1 MTTNV
6 TKLNEK
12 TAYEKL
18 PTTNTVKHWY
28 VRTSTYCRWSIL
40 KAKGGF
46 YFADVCNN
54 TWKLFWSNEYQSIC
68 LVVYVPCILSP
79 IRCHV
84 IKISKQS
91 KEEVLL
97 KFPITNPL
105 KKTLGLYPQNKY
117 WRNRPLLQKK
127 EFWIREERTEET
139 TLASRVSDH
148 LQMELLEVAR
158 SVKGGRWSRQTLLET
173 ICHRRKW
180 VSHYWDR

>member
-1 MTTNV
+1 MR
-6 TKLNEK
+6 KLLTRNS
-12 TAYEKL
+12 L
-18 PTTNTVKHWY
+18 PQTQSNI
-28 VRTSTYCRWSIL
+28 RTSTYCCWCIL

-46 YFADVCNN
+46 YFANVCNN
-54 TWKLFWSNEYQSIC
+54 TWKLFWSNEYQSIS
-68 LVVYVPCILSP
+68 LVVYVPCCILSP

-97 KFPITNPL
+97 KFLITNPL
-105 KKTLGLYPQNKY
+105 KKTLVSTHKTNIDAIG
-117 WRNRPLLQKK
+117 PLLQKK
-127 EFWIREERTEET
+127 EFWIREEWRTEET

>member
-1 MTTNV
+1 MARQQPLSDPNLVRFRSTNTFLKTTIEKQCKKPLREERGKTRKRKLLQMTTNV

-18 PTTNTVKHWY
+18 PTTNTVKHSY

-46 YFADVCNN
+46 YFANVCNN

-68 LVVYVPCILSP
+68 LVVYVPCCILSP

-105 KKTLGLYPQNKY
+105 KKHQVSTHKTNIDAIGPCY
-117 WRNRPLLQKK
+117 KK
-127 EFWIREERTEET
+127 
-139 TLASRVSDH
+139 
-148 LQMELLEVAR
+148 R
-158 SVKGGRWSRQTLLET
+158 SFE
-173 ICHRRKW
+173 
-180 VSHYWDR
+180 